1 MGFNDAKYVLD
12 IILIR
17 ITSFNLIGILKYG
30 LNAELFI
37 FHYGPDE
44 QFMGKFKIIDCGF

>member
-1 MGFNDAKYVLD
+1 MGFNDAKYVSD

-30 LNAELFI
+30 LNAEIVYLSKY
-37 FHYGPDE
+37 YGPE
-44 QFMGKFKIIDCGF
+44 MNNLWENFK